1 MQKNANDVRL
11 ALFLSFFAEFDKKKK
26 KNLIFIANYTG
37 FIIDFFLL
45 L

>member
-1 MQKNANDVRL
+1 MQKSANDARL
-11 ALFLSFFAEFDKKKK
+11 ALFLSFFAEFDPVVP
-26 KNLIFIANYTG
+26 KNLIFIVNYTD

>member
-1 MQKNANDVRL
+1 MQKSANDARL
-11 ALFLSFFAEFDKKKK
+11 ALFLSFFAEFDPVVP

>member
-1 MQKNANDVRL
+1 MQKSSNDERL
-11 ALFLSFFAEFDKKKK
+11 TLFLSFFAELVPVIP
-26 KNLIFIANYTG
+26 KNLIFITDYSG